1 MRGKN
6 IARQYENK
14 KPAPSTEARLITRLF
29 NPQMLFRFAL
39 YHAGYIAIER
49 RRFEL

>member
-14 KPAPSTEARLITRLF
+14 KPAPSTEAPAHNAAF